1 VDILERRDPAYNN
14 RMLAK
19 SARGATVLVAVT
31 ILLLGATLAEH
42 AAEATGTIAGTVL
55 DLQGHPVP
63 GATVFVGT
71 MLRGPFTKTGS
82 SGEFT
87 VSDVPVGIAGLNAFK
102 EDDGY
107 PYNMSSFFIVP
118 GETMPKVDVV
128 AGGVVRNVVV
138 RLGAKAAYLK
148 FDVTDEGGTPISAY
162 LSFSRPDLGRFG
174 DYRTSMPVSKSVMVP
189 PVPFRLVVVAK
200 GYESWHYTGEKDHLI
215 MLRSGETL
223 SLHIRL
229 KKTP

>member
-1 VDILERRDPAYNN
+1 MLKGWLQSVVGLTILAALALAAPRMQGQSGPTGSIEGVVRDPD
-14 RMLAK
+14 
-19 SARGATVLVAVT
+19 GQT
-31 ILLLGATLAEH
+31 
-42 AAEATGTIAGTVL
+42 
-55 DLQGHPVP
+55 VP

-71 MLRGPFTKTGS
+71 MIGGPFTKTGS
-82 SGEFT
+82 EGKF
-87 VSDVPVGIAGLNAFK
+87 VLADVPAGVAGLNAFK

-118 GETMPKVDVV
+118 GETMPRVDVV

-189 PVPFRLVVVAK
+189 PVPFRLVVAAK
-200 GYESWHYTGEKDHLI
+200 GYESWHYTGEKDDLI
-215 MLRSGETL
+215 TLRSGETL